1 MLNILYLLVLW
12 TVLPIEQE
20 IGNFTLSQQRAE
32 NISEMDVDPEY
43 NSSNQEISTSSFSS
57 INIQNSITI
66 ENADDE
72 MEEFIIED
80 FED

>member
-1 MLNILYLLVLW
+1 M
-12 TVLPIEQE
+12 PIEQE